1 MDNPA
6 ILFVL
11 ALVFATFMLGLQ
23 GAYTWFQGRQDE
35 EELALRRR
43 LGVPIEGEEDEEGN
57 IVRDDVAD
65 GVTEA
70 LGSMGDDLR
79 VLLKAAGS
87 DQTVAEL
94 VTRMA
99 VIGLAL
105 SVGGLV
111 LLGARGFTLGLLGPF
126 VPYLLLRRQADA
138 RASSLLDQM
147 PDALELMS
155 RAMQA
160 GTGLPETFRLVA
172 TEMPEP
178 IASEFGQVYE
188 EVRFGKTWRD
198 SMTQLIDRYPTLF
211 DLRLFAST
219 LLLQKET
226 GGNLIETLAKIGKTV
241 RERSL
246 FDAKVRAM
254 TSEARASGYVLAGM
268 PVGVLAMVWV
278 VNAPY
283 LEPLVNT
290 TAGHIVDTICVV
302 AYGIGIFM
310 MGAVARV
317 EA

>member
-11 ALVFATFMLGLQ
+11 ALVFAAFMLILQGSYAYWQGLQ
-23 GAYTWFQGRQDE
+23 LDE
-35 EELALRRR
+35 EVALKRR
-43 LGVPIEGEEDEEGN
+43 LGVPIEGEEDDDGN
-57 IVRDDVAD
+57 IVREDVAD
-65 GVTEA
+65 SVTEA
-70 LGSMGDDLR
+70 LGSVGDELR
-79 VLLKAAGS
+79 TLLKAAGS
-87 DQTVAEL
+87 DQTVGEL

-99 VIGLAL
+99 VFALGL
-105 SVGGLV
+105 SVFGLV
-111 LLGARGFTLGLLGPF
+111 ILGARGFTLGLLGPF
-126 VPYLLLRRQADA
+126 LPYILLRRQADS

-160 GTGLPETFRLVA
+160 GTGLPETFKLVA

-268 PVGVLAMVWV
+268 PVGVLAMVWM

-283 LEPLVNT
+283 LEPLLNT

-302 AYGIGIFM
+302 AYGMGLFM
-310 MGAVARV
+310 MSAVARV